1 MSGQRNYFNNLAEI
15 PRLFIRSNA
24 TIHTSLVHTF
34 HTDPRSAPS
43 GTERLASSFRQIP
56 PTPRV
61 SLLRHARPRCRP
73 AEEAGPRPASPRITP
88 HGARERAAGPAA
100 LQVSTVSPGRP
111 PSPPPPLPPTSPCC
125 PTVNPSPA
133 CRIRHLQVGPLQST
147 PSCPGAAPDPPLHLT
162 PHPLQPPHPQHTRAA
177 GGGARPAASCRGRCS
192 TPPCLAA
199 PTSPT
204 CLAAP
209 LHALQPT
216 NLLTYPAVRSL
227 NMHPSR
233 LIDSKGRMS
242 QHHLLLTKSSR
253 ATRSCASHTPSAPPR
268 G

>member
-61 SLLRHARPRCRP
+61 SLLHHARPRCRP

-147 PSCPGAAPDPPLHLT
+147 PIHHHVLAQPWIPRSILHLIPCSHPILSTRERPVEERGLLLHVGVGAPRPRAWLPPLPPHVWLPRCMHSSRPTSLLT
-162 PHPLQPPHPQHTRAA
+162 PLCAA
-177 GGGARPAASCRGRCS
+177 
-192 TPPCLAA
+192 
-199 PTSPT
+199 
-204 CLAAP
+204 
-209 LHALQPT
+209 
-216 NLLTYPAVRSL
+216 
-227 NMHPSR
+227 
-233 LIDSKGRMS
+233 
-242 QHHLLLTKSSR
+242 
-253 ATRSCASHTPSAPPR
+253 
-268 G
+268 